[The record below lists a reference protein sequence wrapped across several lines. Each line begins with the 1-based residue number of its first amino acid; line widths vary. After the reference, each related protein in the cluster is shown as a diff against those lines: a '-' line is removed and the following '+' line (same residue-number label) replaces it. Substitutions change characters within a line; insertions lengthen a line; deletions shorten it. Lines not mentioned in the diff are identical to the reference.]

1 MEIVTTLNFL
11 GGGHTHFE
19 VPSFVAPVGTRQTT
33 LSWQGLVTD
42 ANYGRHLD
50 HLSID
55 AMLPGLALD
64 GATGKGVVV
73 RNLKFTG
80 TFRRALGDLFVGDTA
95 FTVDS
100 VSGQG
105 ATSATF
111 ELDALRYMVN
121 STLQDGFMA
130 MVARIGVAK
139 VVTPSTTI
147 APIRYDF
154 TLKHFDAAA
163 MDTLERDLRA
173 SNARRTVDQWLW
185 HPSGRRAGQRPD
197 ECSIGG
203 L

>member
-1 MEIVTTLNFL
+1 
-11 GGGHTHFE
+11 
-19 VPSFVAPVGTRQTT
+19 
-33 LSWQGLVTD
+33 
-42 ANYGRHLD
+42 
-50 HLSID
+50 
-55 AMLPGLALD
+55 
-64 GATGKGVVV
+64 
-73 RNLKFTG
+73 
-80 TFRRALGDLFVGDTA
+80 
-95 FTVDS
+95 
-100 VSGQG
+100 
-105 ATSATF
+105 
-111 ELDALRYMVN
+111 MVN